1 MAQHTR
7 YGRHSIPTKRHT
19 SSDNFYPQINQ
30 RIMRNAQRFDFTER
44 VDSFGVADAIPQLP
58 LTLTY
63 RNSFLPVS
71 ALLDTGASVNVLP
84 YRIGLQ
90 LGAVWDEQ
98 TTVVTLAGNLA
109 SVEARGLL
117 ITAQIADFAPV
128 RLVFAWSQSDDA
140 PLLLGR
146 MNFFLE
152 FDVCFYRSELVFDV
166 RPNS

>member
-1 MAQHTR
+1 
-7 YGRHSIPTKRHT
+7 
-19 SSDNFYPQINQ
+19 
-30 RIMRNAQRFDFTER
+30 MRNAQRFNFVEGFDA
-44 VDSFGVADAIPQLP
+44 FGVPDALPQLP

-63 RNSFLPVS
+63 RGSSVEVL

-84 YRIGLQ
+84 YKSGVE
-90 LGAVWDEQ
+90 LGAVWEEQ

-117 ITAQIADFAPV
+117 VSAQIGDFAPV
-128 RLVFAWSQSDDA
+128 RLVFAWSSSDDM

-152 FDVCFYRSELVFDV
+152 FDVCFYRSQKVFEV
-166 RPNS
+166 SPKS